1 MENCKCRHACIFWR
15 GGASKQANTSL
26 FIYKKCKL
34 KLGRACQHGST
45 PSTYVK
51 RKNTSYARP
60 TCASRTRTTQKLP
73 KLRKRKIK
81 ESLRKLTGT
90 YVYAR
95 DTYTTQREPTLDP
108 AVSRAPRMTS
118 HAKATHV
125 QPRAQ
130 YYRRPT
136 TIRRREPLVHA
147 SSLAFGR
154 GWPLCQRSGP
164 CARTTDPR
172 EARGGRRF
180 ARRCTWL
187 GVGRA
192 VKPAVSS
199 LTCHGPPCA
208 GTGGVREGTPF
219 RPICP

>member
-90 YVYAR
+90 VRSRHVHHTAR
-95 DTYTTQREPTLDP
+95 ADVGSGRVSCPSNDVPRQSNTRPATRAKLSASDDDP
-108 AVSRAPRMTS
+108 APRAP
-118 HAKATHV
+118 
-125 QPRAQ
+125 
-130 YYRRPT
+130 
-136 TIRRREPLVHA
+136 
-147 SSLAFGR
+147 
-154 GWPLCQRSGP
+154 
-164 CARTTDPR
+164 
-172 EARGGRRF
+172 
-180 ARRCTWL
+180 
-187 GVGRA
+187 
-192 VKPAVSS
+192 
-199 LTCHGPPCA
+199 
-208 GTGGVREGTPF
+208 GTR
-219 RPICP
+219 